1 MTHGGVV
8 ALRHRQGVR
17 HRGCKMSGKR
27 RRQAFVAVAAVGL
40 ALSASASAEEW
51 KFRLGAGVGFAPDY
65 EGSEDYQAVPLLT
78 GKAEKNNYYA
88 ELIGTKLR
96 GNVVPSDMW
105 RAGPQLD
112 YRFKRNNVDNDRVDD
127 LRTVDEAWE
136 LGAFGGFT
144 IKNSSDKRYSIGADL
159 DVSKDVASGH
169 SGWLI
174 GLNAKYSM
182 PLSDEFQFTFG
193 AGGTWAD
200 NNYMDEYF
208 SIDSDNAARSGLREF
223 SADSGLK
230 DIGGNLRLDW
240 KFYGG
245 WSASFLAS
253 IDRLLGDAEDSP
265 IVDDEGSAT
274 QGFGGALIA
283 YSW

>member
-1 MTHGGVV
+1 MIGRWS
-8 ALRHRQGVR
+8 RHAV
-17 HRGCKMSGKR
+17 
-27 RRQAFVAVAAVGL
+27 VAVAAGVL
-40 ALSASASAEEW
+40 ALSGSASADDW

-65 EGSEDYQAVPLLT
+65 EGSDDYEAVPLIA
-78 GKAEKNNYYA
+78 GKVEKDNYYA
-88 ELIGTKLR
+88 ELVGTKLSA
-96 GNVVPSDMW
+96 NIVPSEMW
-105 RAGPQLD
+105 RAGPQLN

-136 LGAFGGFT
+136 LGAFGGFSF
-144 IKNSSDKRYSIGADL
+144 KNSSDKRYSIGADL
-159 DVSKDVASGH
+159 DVSKDVANGH

-174 GLNAKYSM
+174 GLNAKYSL
-182 PLSDEFQFTFG
+182 PISKDFQFTIG

-208 SIDSDNAARSGLREF
+208 SIDSDNAARSGLRKF

-245 WSASFLAS
+245 WNASFLAS
-253 IDRLLGDAEDSP
+253 IDRLLGDAKDSP
-265 IVDDEGSAT
+265 ITDDEGSAT
-274 QGFGGALIA
+274 QGFGGVLIA